1 MKAFDGEQV
10 LVGVVEA
17 AHGAAA
23 GRAAC
28 ARRARD
34 SSRPRAAR
42 VSSMPGL
49 MVLPVMAARTGWAT
63 WPSFLPWV
71 SAKVL
76 RAALEGGG
84 GEVGGGEGAREF
96 GEHGLVVAGQQR
108 LGFRLDGCGGA
119 DEECCAVREFDQGL
133 RTLFQAGHELEDA
146 GAGGSSR
153 QAGGFE
159 AGDDLVGQAVV
170 IGGAE
175 IDAVHLHQLG
185 IVHAPGGAADGR
197 ACRTRG

>member
-1 MKAFDGEQV
+1 
-10 LVGVVEA
+10 
-17 AHGAAA
+17 
-23 GRAAC
+23 
-28 ARRARD
+28 
-34 SSRPRAAR
+34 
-42 VSSMPGL
+42 MPGL

-76 RAALEGGG
+76 RAAL
-84 GEVGGGEGAREF
+84 REA
-96 GEHGLVVAGQQR
+96 GVKSVVARVLASSASMVLLSPVRQR
-108 LGFRLDGCGGA
+108 LGFRLDGCRGA

-133 RTLFQAGHELEDA
+133 RTLLQAGHELEDA

-175 IDAVHLHQLG
+175 IDAVDLHQLG
-185 IVHAPGGAADGR
+185 IVHPPRRSGRRR